1 MCGRG
6 PVENVT
12 REVEVETTRTV
23 SELVPVTKT
32 VTTTVTKLVPV
43 VQNKTVVV
51 PRTTYTNETTVS
63 VSPAARRADSA
74 AGVARLNAFHSY
86 GLFSHSCDAY
96 CSLHIRDEWHRT
108 WSCCWTALAP
118 CA

>member
-63 VSPAARRADSA
+63 VSPAARRRA
-74 AGVARLNAFHSY
+74 VFCRRARLLAI
-86 GLFSHSCDAY
+86 GRRCFSQLRLELRPCVLIPAYRY
-96 CSLHIRDEWHRT
+96 CSL
-108 WSCCWTALAP
+108 
-118 CA
+118 